1 MNNFLG
7 PCVFYADF
15 RQGSILEYALFR
27 TETPQISTISQRRA
41 TIPPRRRSAKCVNYS
56 KLQQRSRMRQKDAD
70 FTALNFWTGASTGRG
85 ERCRQIDGNG
95 AKMAGA
101 ARVGRWRSKS
111 KAGGKYLLN
120 KGGQNSEAIN
130 KNFPKY
136 LKMLKNGN
144 AVFIGDFRRFAAGD
158 VSYLRRISYVL

>member
-1 MNNFLG
+1 M
-7 PCVFYADF
+7 
-15 RQGSILEYALFR
+15 RE
-27 TETPQISTISQRRA
+27 
-41 TIPPRRRSAKCVNYS
+41 
-56 KLQQRSRMRQKDAD
+56 LQQRATEAQKDAD
-70 FTALNFWTGASTGRG
+70 FTALNFWTGVSTGRG
-85 ERCRQIDGNG
+85 EKCHQIAGNG

-101 ARVGRWRSKS
+101 ARVGKWRSKS

-136 LKMLKNGN
+136 PKMPKNGN
-144 AVFIGDFRRFAAGD
+144 VVFVGDFRRFAAGD

>member
-1 MNNFLG
+1 M
-7 PCVFYADF
+7 
-15 RQGSILEYALFR
+15 RE
-27 TETPQISTISQRRA
+27 
-41 TIPPRRRSAKCVNYS
+41 
-56 KLQQRSRMRQKDAD
+56 LQQVTATVPDAAKRCR
-70 FTALNFWTGASTGRG
+70 FYRVELLNGASTGRG
-85 ERCRQIDGNG
+85 EKCRQVDGNG

-111 KAGGKYLLN
+111 KAGRKYLLN

-136 LKMLKNGN
+136 PKMPKNGN

>member
-1 MNNFLG
+1 MFRGGKVLILG
-7 PCVFYADF
+7 RVE
-15 RQGSILEYALFR
+15 L
-27 TETPQISTISQRRA
+27 
-41 TIPPRRRSAKCVNYS
+41 
-56 KLQQRSRMRQKDAD
+56 
-70 FTALNFWTGASTGRG
+70 LNGASIGRG
-85 ERCRQIDGNG
+85 EKCRQIDGNG

-136 LKMLKNGN
+136 LKMPKNGN
-144 AVFIGDFRRFAAGD
+144 AVFVGDFRRFAAGD